1 MRPVP
6 DPVTPDPGPK
16 TAPIALAEDK
26 LARLGVELETMRA
39 VLVRLLQ
46 DVVRAESRLD
56 HSQAEKLVE
65 ANEQL
70 VLTALAGQAEAE
82 TMART
87 LERAHQAAT
96 LDSLTQLPNRTTLI
110 DRLRLAMAHAKR
122 HGSRLALLFLDID
135 DFKSLNDTRGHGFGD
150 KALCLV
156 ADRMRSVVRAVD
168 TVSRHGGD
176 EFVVLL
182 DELDQPGDARVVADK
197 LMAAISAPAELE
209 GRTVVLTAS
218 IGIAL
223 YPDDGEAVETLIAH
237 ADAAMYESKRQR
249 VGSARR
255 PAAAPVAPA
264 SLQTQAAHGADA
276 ERRYAL
282 LREANEKLVLA
293 ALSAQ
298 ELKRAAELARLRQSA
313 LIAAVADELRNPMA
327 PIRIAAAM
335 LGGPPADEVLLPRVQ
350 GIVEQ
355 QMTNMSRLVGELVD
369 ASNMAAGGLTLEQR
383 RVDMAQVIDA
393 AIAGHQPMTAERGQ
407 HFGLQRP
414 SGAFNVLG
422 DPFRLELIVS
432 NLLDNASKHT
442 HDGGRINL
450 SVDVSAETLTMTV
463 SDNGIG
469 ITPQMLAQVFD
480 PFVQDTQAI
489 GFTGVG
495 LGIGLTVSLALAQ
508 AHGGTLTAYSAGPS
522 LGSRFVLT
530 LPLAAR
536 DPAPEAQP
544 QAGPA
549 AAEPGPL
556 R

>member
-1 MRPVP
+1 
-6 DPVTPDPGPK
+6 VTPEPAAA
-16 TAPIALAEDK
+16 TAAIELAENK

-39 VLVRLLQ
+39 ALVRLLQ
-46 DVVRAESRLD
+46 DVVRAESRLG

-82 TMART
+82 AMART
-87 LERAHQAAT
+87 LEHAHQAAT

-110 DRLRLAMAHAKR
+110 DRLMLAIAHAKR
-122 HGSRLALLFLDID
+122 HGSRLAVLFMDID
-135 DFKSLNDTRGHGFGD
+135 DFKSLNDTHGHAFGD
-150 KALCLV
+150 KVLRLV

-197 LMAAISAPAELE
+197 LMAAIRAPAELE
-209 GRTVVLTAS
+209 GRTVALTVS

-223 YPDDGEAVETLIAH
+223 YPDDGEAVETLIAR
-237 ADAAMYESKRQR
+237 ADAAMYESKRER
-249 VGSARR
+249 VGSAG
-255 PAAAPVAPA
+255 PPGATPVAPS

-282 LREANEKLVLA
+282 LREANEALVLA

-298 ELKRAAELARLRQSA
+298 ELKLAAELARLRQSA
-313 LIAAVADELRNPMA
+313 LMAALADELRNPTA

-335 LGGPPADEVLLPRVQ
+335 LGVPAADQVLLPRVQ
-350 GIVEQ
+350 GIVEK

-369 ASNMAAGGLTLEQR
+369 ASNAAAGGLMLEQR

-393 AIAGHQPMTAERGQ
+393 AIAGHQAMLAERGQ
-407 HFGLQRP
+407 HFELQRP
-414 SGAFNVLG
+414 AGAFEVLG
-422 DPFRLELIVS
+422 DPVRLELIVS
-432 NLLDNASKHT
+432 NLLDNAAKYT
-442 HDGGRINL
+442 HDGGRIKL
-450 SVDVSAETLTMTV
+450 CVDVSADALTMTV

-469 ITPQMLAQVFD
+469 ITPQMLAHVFD

-489 GFTGVG
+489 GFNGAG

-508 AHGGTLTAYSAGPS
+508 AHGGTLTAHSAGPS
-522 LGSRFVLT
+522 QGSRFVLT

-536 DPAPEAQP
+536 DPAP
-544 QAGPA
+544 QARPGPDPEPA
-549 AAEPGPL
+549 AADRG
-556 R
+556 RAG